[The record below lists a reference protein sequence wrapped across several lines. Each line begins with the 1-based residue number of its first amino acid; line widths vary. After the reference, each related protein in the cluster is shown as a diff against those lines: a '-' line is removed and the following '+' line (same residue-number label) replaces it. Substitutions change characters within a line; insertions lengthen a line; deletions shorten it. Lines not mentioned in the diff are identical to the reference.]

1 MNDSIKEIA
10 QKAINSRL
18 NNPWLGYISF
28 SWLACNWTNLTF
40 LFMGTKPIEDKI
52 NQILSKPDLWTHYFW
67 TPVFIGF
74 IVAFASPYIDQ
85 ILSLTH
91 SYASQWKAKQEEKE
105 KSNII
110 KIDVK
115 LKNLEKFET
124 ERIEKENELNLSKIQ
139 ENMLLQQAKNA
150 EIEYNTSSLKEKY
163 DSLLSDIEDKNSEL
177 SQLNESV
184 VSKIEQ
190 TRKLADRINR
200 ISELYFKYDKI
211 NTQDDFLNF
220 MESLNDKT
228 LFGNAYLARTSEI
241 MINLEKE
248 KATERNNPKTE
259 KINNTNE

>member
-18 NNPWLGYISF
+18 KSPWLGYISF
-28 SWLACNWTNLTF
+28 SWLACNWTNLAF

-74 IVAFASPYIDQ
+74 TVAFASPYIDQ

-139 ENMLLQQAKNA
+139 ESMLLQQAKNA

-177 SQLNESV
+177 SQLKESV
-184 VSKIEQ
+184 DSKIEQ

-200 ISELYFKYDKI
+200 ISELYFKFDKI
-211 NTQDDFLNF
+211 NTQEDFFNF
-220 MESLNDKT
+220 MESLNDKS
-228 LFGNAYLARTSEI
+228 LFGNAYLTRTSEI